1 MALFKEEF
9 KSIKGYEGTYEISNY
24 GRVKSLK
31 FNREKILKPVLIN
44 GYPTVMLCKNG
55 IAIRFD
61 IHRLV
66 AEMFLNKSEEKN
78 EVNHIDGN
86 PQNNKVTNLEWC
98 THLENVRHA
107 FKTGLIKRKPLTA
120 SQKEYISECTK
131 KAMKR
136 KDVQE
141 KLHKPRKMVV

>member
-1 MALFKEEF
+1 MTLFKEEF
-9 KSIKGYEGTYEISNY
+9 KSIKCYEGMYEISNY
-24 GRVKSLK
+24 GRVISLK
-31 FNREKILKPVLIN
+31 FNREKILKHILNNSCQAI
-44 GYPTVMLCKNG
+44 TLCKNG

-66 AEMFLNKSEEKN
+66 AETFLDKSEEKN

-107 FKTGLIKRKPLTA
+107 FKTDLIKRKPLTV
-120 SQKEYISECTK
+120 SQKERISAGTK

-141 KLHKPRKMVV
+141 NFINQERW